1 MIGASRGWGVAATE
15 ATCVRRAAII
25 LYGRKEHEMKNV
37 LALVALAGLASAAS
51 AQYVSMGNLT
61 NGLPQSGSFTPGFV
75 GGQTTPSTWH
85 LWLFQANA
93 GDAITV
99 SVARTAPALDPVS
112 SAFFGNANGA
122 AFPAAGTFILDEA
135 AIMGAIPGLTWV
147 GEGDDNVDD
156 SFGGP
161 FGDPLYNFI
170 APNSGTYS
178 VFVASF
184 LSSATGV
191 REYDITVTG
200 STVPTPGAIALLG
213 LGGLAAS
220 RRRR

>member
-1 MIGASRGWGVAATE
+1 
-15 ATCVRRAAII
+15 
-25 LYGRKEHEMKNV
+25 MKKV
-37 LALVALAGLASAAS
+37 LAIVAIAGLASAAS

-61 NGLPQSGSFTPGFV
+61 NGASQHGIFPMGSTGD
-75 GGQTTPSTWH
+75 QNEPSRWH

-93 GDAITV
+93 GDNITIDV
-99 SVARTAPALDPVS
+99 DRTAAALDPVS

-122 AFPAAGTFILDEA
+122 AFPPSGTFILDEA
-135 AIMGAIPGLTWV
+135 AIMAALPGLSWV
-147 GEGDDNVDD
+147 GEGDDNEPDG
-156 SFGGP
+156 FGGP
-161 FGDPLYNFI
+161 FGDPLYGFV
-170 APNSGTYS
+170 APNTGTYS

-184 LSSATGV
+184 LSSTAGT

-213 LGGLAAS
+213 LGGFAAS